1 MWRVIGTLVL
11 GAAVGSAG
19 LRSTRAEDPKAQT
32 SEIKGGIE
40 GKIKSVDVKDGTL
53 TIVTAQGRERTFA
66 VTKETTMVGPR
77 GGKVRHR
84 LKDKR
89 FHEGMSVTVVAEGNT
104 ASAVHLGFQRGG
116 EASAKAAKSETAKPS
131 DGGSTVTRKPRP
143 VAATEPEPATSKTP
157 TTTTGKAKAA
167 AAADDE
173 DDDNEIPGK
182 VKRYDT
188 RRHILVVTLLNGK
201 DRSFMV
207 ANDVPVLVK
216 GAPSQRGLRDPAL
229 RAGATVEIVT
239 TPGGRKV
246 KEVRIVP
253 APVATGKKKAG

>member
-1 MWRVIGTLVL
+1 MWRVIGTIVL

-19 LRSTRAEDPKAQT
+19 LLSTRAEDPKAQT

-40 GKIKSVDVKDGTL
+40 GKVKSVDVKNETL
-53 TIVTAQGRERTFA
+53 TIVTGQGRERTFT
-66 VTKETTMVGPR
+66 VTKETNMLGPR

-104 ASAVHLGFQRGG
+104 ASEVHLGFQRGG
-116 EASAKAAKSETAKPS
+116 AGGAKTGKNEEANTADS
-131 DGGSTVTRKPRP
+131 GTTTTRRPRP
-143 VAATEPEPATSKTP
+143 AAATEPEPASSKTP
-157 TTTTGKAKAA
+157 ITTTGKAKAA
-167 AAADDE
+167 AVPEDE
-173 DDDNEIPGK
+173 EDDNEVPGK

-201 DRSFMV
+201 DRSFML

-229 RAGATVEIVT
+229 RAGASVEIVT

-246 KEVRIVP
+246 KEVKIVP
-253 APVATGKKKAG
+253 APATGKKKAG